1 MCHESSMCEVRGNLQ
16 RPERPR
22 IVRAAQRTLGGGRQ
36 PSPSAPHQSGDA
48 RSRLRAHKQGS
59 SPALMIAIPSTTSST
74 HMCWP
79 VPSSCATFVLRMS
92 TFYVVA
98 SRMRTQ
104 PTDARRSA
112 PVAPRRLGPRPIEA
126 QQVPGFAHG
135 VCTRE
140 LSAAIRYRGRRPT
153 RAPRRSGSRA
163 RPTRCRARRRSRP
176 SRRPRR
182 PTPSAEES

>member
-59 SPALMIAIPSTTSST
+59 SPALMIAIPSTHM